1 MCCRPEVDCDVIFGR
16 NEKTIVGYVVAN
28 FEVAISYSFRDI
40 KKNHLV
46 TAEAAADI
54 DDNIKRKRIRVSLNS
69 VPQNGGLG
77 RPIPLKWTDINLLP
91 VRPWCRSGQFGVL
104 QRLHAL
110 SYFGHTT
117 RFAHFWVT

>member
-54 DDNIKRKRIRVSLNS
+54 DDNIK
-69 VPQNGGLG
+69 
-77 RPIPLKWTDINLLP
+77 
-91 VRPWCRSGQFGVL
+91 
-104 QRLHAL
+104 
-110 SYFGHTT
+110 
-117 RFAHFWVT
+117 